1 MYLSKPKSRVHNDN
15 IFTENDI
22 IFLTENDI
30 IFTDNDIIFTDNDI
44 IMCSCP
50 GVTRSQEWSMNLLPS
65 LGVGLFELKQFQFG
79 VFTNSARQI

>member
-1 MYLSKPKSRVHNDN
+1 M
-15 IFTENDI
+15 TT
-22 IFLTENDI
+22 FLLKMTSFFTENDI

-44 IMCSCP
+44 IFTDNDIIIMCSCP
-50 GVTRSQEWSMNLLPS
+50 SVTRSQEWSMNLLPS